1 MLDGGNVRRFLGRRR
16 NDNKE
21 LLARGE
27 GEVEDVALLKGSSQ
41 WEEAWAVEDVRL
53 REDN

>member
-1 MLDGGNVRRFLGRRR
+1 MLDGGNVRFLGRWR

-27 GEVEDVALLKGSSQ
+27 GEVEDVALLKGS
-41 WEEAWAVEDVRL
+41 EEAWAVEDVRL